1 MFKYI
6 LKRIAL
12 SIVIVFVI
20 ATITF
25 FLCHAIPGGPF
36 DREKPLNPTILE
48 NLNKKYNLDKPLG
61 EQYIDYM
68 VDVAK
73 LDLGPSYYYT
83 NQTVNDFIERCFPV
97 SFLLGVCAMLV
108 AVVLGIPAGI
118 ISALKQNGWQDNIL
132 KILTTI
138 LVSLPN
144 FVIASGLMYIL
155 GYKLELLPVAL
166 WGTPQ
171 QMIMPVLALSA
182 YPLSYI
188 TKMMKSSM
196 LEVMSSD
203 YIRTARSKGVSKFMV
218 TYNHALK
225 NAILTVITVMGPMFA
240 GIITGSLVVEK
251 IFAIPGLG
259 QQFTEAIFNRDYTM
273 IMGLTIFYSIL
284 LISSILI
291 VDIVYAIVDPRIKL
305 GKEKV
310 E

>member
-73 LDLGPSYYYT
+73 LDLAPSYYYT
-83 NQTVNDFIERCFPV
+83 NQTVKDSIERCFPV

-203 YIRTARSKGVSKFMV
+203 YIRTARSKGVSKFIV
-218 TYNHALK
+218 TYKHALK
-225 NAILTVITVMGPMFA
+225 NAILPVITVMGPMFA

>member
-108 AVVLGIPAGI
+108 AVVLGIPSGI

-218 TYNHALK
+218 TYKHALK
-225 NAILTVITVMGPMFA
+225 NAILPVITVMGPMFA